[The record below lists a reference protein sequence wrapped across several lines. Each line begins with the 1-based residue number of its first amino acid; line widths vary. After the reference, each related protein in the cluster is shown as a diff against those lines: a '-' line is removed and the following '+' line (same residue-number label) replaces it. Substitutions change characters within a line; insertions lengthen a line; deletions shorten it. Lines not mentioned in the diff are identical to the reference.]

1 MGATELY
8 YFPGQKATVFL
19 ETLDSNG
26 VRADG
31 YTPPDGYPIITRVI
45 FPDLTLAD
53 GFPQN
58 MTKLDTGLYF
68 FQFTLPTGGS
78 SIGSYGVD
86 VTYNVPDILTSVAI
100 ASSGNT
106 TIAVLSNGVALPTGT
121 INVASTVNFPT
132 TGSIFVTTSAGVQT
146 VTYTGKTTTTFTGCT
161 GGTGTMSTGGT
172 VTNTIATLPQPIIN
186 VVSTTGFPSSGSIL
200 VATSTGLQSIT
211 YTGTTGTTFTGCTGG
226 TGIMSVGNVVNS
238 SSKYVQKLYQI
249 IVTAPFGNY
258 SVTSTTG

>member
-45 FPDLTLAD
+45 FPDLTLAE

-78 SIGSYGVD
+78 SIGSYAVD
-86 VTYNVPDILTSVAI
+86 GYYKD
-100 ASSGNT
+100 
-106 TIAVLSNGVALPTGT
+106 
-121 INVASTVNFPT
+121 
-132 TGSIFVTTSAGVQT
+132 
-146 VTYTGKTTTTFTGCT
+146 
-161 GGTGTMSTGGT
+161 
-172 VTNTIATLPQPIIN
+172 
-186 VVSTTGFPSSGSIL
+186 PSSTL
-200 VATSTGLQSIT
+200 FYNRLW
-211 YTGTTGTTFTGCTGG
+211 
-226 TGIMSVGNVVNS
+226 
-238 SSKYVQKLYQI
+238 QI

-258 SVTSTTG
+258 SVTSTI